1 MKIEISN
8 GEVVDKMTILELK
21 LDKIQNRTQLENISK
36 EWEVLN
42 DCVMNLFQIFGSSK
56 LYSLIDDLSE
66 VNSKLWDIEDWIRDC
81 EKEDRFDKE
90 FVELAR
96 SVYKLNDERSEIK
109 RHINILTKSNFV
121 EEKSYS
127 KQY

>member
-8 GEVVDKMTILELK
+8 GEIVDKMTILELK
-21 LDKIQNRTQLENISK
+21 LDKIKNITQLKNIEK
-36 EWEVLN
+36 EWAVLN
-42 DCVMNLFQIFGSSK
+42 DCVMSMYQIFGDVT
-56 LYSLIDDLSE
+56 LYNRVDELSDI
-66 VNSKLWDIEDWIRDC
+66 NSQLWDVEDWIREC
-81 EKEDRFDKE
+81 EKEQRFDKE

-109 RHINILTKSNFV
+109 RYINILTKSNFV

-127 KQY
+127 K

>member
-21 LDKIQNRTQLENISK
+21 LDKIKNIVQLENITK
-36 EWEVLN
+36 EWEILN
-42 DCVMNLFQIFGSSK
+42 DCVMNLFQIFGDKS
-56 LYSLIDDLSE
+56 LYNKVDQLSE

-81 EKEDRFDKE
+81 EKEKRFDKE

-109 RHINILTKSNFV
+109 RHINLLTKSQLV

-127 KQY
+127 K

>member
-8 GEVVDKMTILELK
+8 GEIVDKMTILELK
-21 LDKIQNRTQLENISK
+21 LDKIKNIVQLENITK
-36 EWEVLN
+36 EWEILN
-42 DCVMNLFQIFGSSK
+42 DCVMNLFQIFGDKS
-56 LYSLIDDLSE
+56 LYNKVDQLSE

-81 EKEDRFDKE
+81 EKEKRFDKE

-109 RHINILTKSNFV
+109 RHINLLTKSRLV

-127 KQY
+127 K

>member
-8 GEVVDKMTILELK
+8 GEMVDKMTILELK
-21 LDKIQNRTQLENISK
+21 LDKIKNIIQLENISK
-36 EWEVLN
+36 EWEILN
-42 DCVMNLFQIFGSSK
+42 DCVMNLFQIFGDKS
-56 LYSLIDDLSE
+56 LYNKVDQLSE

-81 EKEDRFDKE
+81 EKEKRFDKE

-109 RHINILTKSNFV
+109 RHINLLTKSQLI

-127 KQY
+127 K

>member
-8 GEVVDKMTILELK
+8 GEIVDKMTILELK
-21 LDKIQNRTQLENISK
+21 LDKIKNIVQLENISK
-36 EWEVLN
+36 EWEILN
-42 DCVMNLFQIFGSSK
+42 DCVINMFQIFGDKS
-56 LYSLIDDLSE
+56 LYNRVDQLSE

-81 EKEDRFDKE
+81 EKELRFDKE

-109 RHINILTKSNFV
+109 RHINLLTKSQLI

-127 KQY
+127 K

>member
-1 MKIEISN
+1 MKIEVSN
-8 GEVVDKMTILELK
+8 GEIVDKMTILEIK
-21 LDKIQNRTQLENISK
+21 LNKIQNNVQLENVEK
-36 EWEVLN
+36 EWTILN
-42 DCVMNLFQIFGSSK
+42 DCVMALYQIYGDSN
-56 LYSLIDDLSE
+56 LYSLVDDLSE

-81 EKEDRFDKE
+81 EKEQRFDKE

-109 RHINILTKSNFV
+109 RQINLLTKSELI

-127 KQY
+127 K

>member
-21 LDKIQNRTQLENISK
+21 LDKIKNIVQLENITK
-36 EWEVLN
+36 EWEILN
-42 DCVMNLFQIFGSSK
+42 DCVMNLFQIFGDKS
-56 LYSLIDDLSE
+56 LYNRVDQLSE

-81 EKEDRFDKE
+81 EKEQRFDKE

-109 RHINILTKSNFV
+109 RHINLLTKSQLI

-127 KQY
+127 K

>member
-8 GEVVDKMTILELK
+8 GEIVDKMTILELK
-21 LDKIQNRTQLENISK
+21 LDKIKNIVQLENISK
-36 EWEVLN
+36 EWEILN
-42 DCVMNLFQIFGSSK
+42 DCVINMFQIFGDKS
-56 LYSLIDDLSE
+56 LYSRVDELSDI
-66 VNSKLWDIEDWIRDC
+66 NSQLWDVEDWIREC
-81 EKEDRFDKE
+81 EKEQRFDKE

-109 RHINILTKSNFV
+109 RHINLLTKSQLI

-127 KQY
+127 K

>member
-21 LDKIQNRTQLENISK
+21 LDKIKNIVQLENITK
-36 EWEVLN
+36 EWEILN
-42 DCVMNLFQIFGSSK
+42 DCVMNLFQIFGDKS
-56 LYSLIDDLSE
+56 LYNKVDQLSE

-81 EKEDRFDKE
+81 EKEERFDKE

-109 RHINILTKSNFV
+109 RHINLLTKSRLV

-127 KQY
+127 K

>member
-21 LDKIQNRTQLENISK
+21 LDKIKNIVQLENITK
-36 EWEVLN
+36 EWEILN
-42 DCVMNLFQIFGSSK
+42 DCVMNLFQIFGDKS
-56 LYSLIDDLSE
+56 LYNKVDQLSE

-81 EKEDRFDKE
+81 EKEKRFDKE

-109 RHINILTKSNFV
+109 RHINLLTKSRLV

-127 KQY
+127 K